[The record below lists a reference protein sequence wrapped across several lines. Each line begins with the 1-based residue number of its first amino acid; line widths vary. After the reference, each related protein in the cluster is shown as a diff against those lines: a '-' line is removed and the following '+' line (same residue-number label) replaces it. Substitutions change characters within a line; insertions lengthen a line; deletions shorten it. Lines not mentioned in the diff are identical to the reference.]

1 MGNNNKILVVMA
13 DILND
18 DVLSPEMEKVHLEK
32 EVKEKDEFLKA
43 QQVLMASEIGK
54 IGDEMKKTLS
64 EKENEGKI
72 KKFFKRLLNTCK

>member
-1 MGNNNKILVVMA
+1 MV

-32 EVKEKDEFLKA
+32 EIKEKNEFLKT